1 MDLHYQKEITVG
13 TLVLA
18 GIGLFVAGTLWLKG
32 STIRSPAR
40 TEQVR
45 FTDTG
50 GLQIDNEVRVSG
62 YPVGKVIAIAFER
75 PGRVL
80 VTITVPPSLELHSD
94 ASATI
99 VTSIF
104 ASGSTLSLNAGSESA
119 PLLAE
124 AQVIVGAAGS
134 DLFAKGSSLADR
146 ADSALIGVQAI
157 ANQRTADNLTA
168 TLASLQR
175 VLNTLNQRLP
185 ATTDEAQRTMIALR
199 HLSERLDSTI
209 ATMPVGNAIE
219 RADTLARNLSTMSLQ
234 LTATGAR
241 MDTLL
246 QKVNRGEGTI
256 GKFMSDTGLY
266 QDTRRALQSMQA
278 LIDELTRHPGKIA
291 VQVKLF

>member
-104 ASGSTLSLNAGSESA
+104 ASGSSLSLSAGSESA
-119 PLLAE
+119 PLLAKG
-124 AQVIVGAAGS
+124 QVIVGAAGS

-209 ATMPVGNAIE
+209 TTLPVGNAIE

-234 LTATGAR
+234 LTTTGASL
-241 MDTLL
+241 DTLL

>member
-1 MDLHYQKEITVG
+1 MDLHYQREITVG

-32 STIRSPAR
+32 STLRSPAR

-45 FTDTG
+45 FTDAG

-62 YPVGKVIAIAFER
+62 YPVGKVVAIVFER

-80 VTITVPPSLELHSD
+80 VTFTVPPSLEIHSD
-94 ASATI
+94 ASAAI
-99 VTSIF
+99 VTSLF
-104 ASGSTLSLNAGSESA
+104 ASGSTMSLNAGSESA

-124 AQVIVGAAGS
+124 GQVIVGAAGS
-134 DLFAKGSSLADR
+134 DLFAKGSALADR

-168 TLASLQR
+168 TLAALQR
-175 VLNTLNQRLP
+175 VLNTLNQRVP

-209 ATMPVGNAIE
+209 ATMPVGNAVE

-241 MDTLL
+241 LDTLL

-256 GKFMSDTGLY
+256 GKFASDTGLY

-278 LIDELTRHPGKIA
+278 LIDELTKHPGKIA

>member
-1 MDLHYQKEITVG
+1 MDLHYQREITVG

-32 STIRSPAR
+32 STLRSPAR

-45 FTDTG
+45 FTDAG

-62 YPVGKVIAIAFER
+62 YPVGKVVAIVFER

-80 VTITVPPSLELHSD
+80 VTFTVPPSLEIHSD
-94 ASATI
+94 ASAAI
-99 VTSIF
+99 VTSLF
-104 ASGSTLSLNAGSESA
+104 ASGSTMSLNAGSESA

-124 AQVIVGAAGS
+124 GQVIVGAAGS
-134 DLFAKGSSLADR
+134 DLFAKGSALADR

-168 TLASLQR
+168 TLAALQR
-175 VLNTLNQRLP
+175 VLNTLNQRVP

-199 HLSERLDSTI
+199 HLSERLDSTL

-241 MDTLL
+241 LDTLL

-256 GKFMSDTGLY
+256 GKFASDTGLY

-278 LIDELTRHPGKIA
+278 LIDELTKHPGKIA

>member
-32 STIRSPAR
+32 STLRSPAR

-45 FTDTG
+45 FTDAG

-62 YPVGKVIAIAFER
+62 YPVGKVTAIAFER

-80 VTITVPPSLELHSD
+80 VTFTVPPSLEIHSD
-94 ASATI
+94 ASAAI
-99 VTSIF
+99 VTSLF
-104 ASGSTLSLNAGSESA
+104 ASGSTMSLNAGSESA

-124 AQVIVGAAGS
+124 GQVIVGTAGS
-134 DLFAKGSSLADR
+134 DLFAKGSALADR

-168 TLASLQR
+168 TLAALQR

-185 ATTDEAQRTMIALR
+185 TTTDEAQRTMIALR

-209 ATMPVGNAIE
+209 ATVPVGNAVE

-234 LTATGAR
+234 LTATGASL
-241 MDTLL
+241 DTLL
-246 QKVNRGEGTI
+246 QKINRGEGTI
-256 GKFMSDTGLY
+256 GKFASDTGLY

-278 LIDELTRHPGKIA
+278 LIDELTKHPGKIA

>member
-104 ASGSTLSLNAGSESA
+104 ASGSSLSLSAGSESA
-119 PLLAE
+119 PLLAKG
-124 AQVIVGAAGS
+124 QVIVGAAGS

-209 ATMPVGNAIE
+209 TTLPVGNAIE

-234 LTATGAR
+234 LTTTGASL
-241 MDTLL
+241 DTLL

-278 LIDELTRHPGKIA
+278 LIDELTRHPA
-291 VQVKLF
+291 R

>member
-32 STIRSPAR
+32 STLRSPGR
-40 TEQVR
+40 TEEIR

-62 YPVGKVIAIAFER
+62 YPVGKVAAIKFEG
-75 PGRVL
+75 PGRL
-80 VTITVPPSLELHSD
+80 VVTVTLPPDLEIHTD
-94 ASATI
+94 ARAEI
-99 VTSIF
+99 VTGLF
-104 ASGSTLSLNAGSESA
+104 ASSSTVSLSAGSQAA
-119 PLLAE
+119 PLLPHGQA
-124 AQVIVGAAGS
+124 INGAAGS
-134 DLFAKGSSLADR
+134 DLFAKGSALADR
-146 ADSALIGVQAI
+146 ADSVLIGVQAI

-168 TLASLQR
+168 TLAALQR

-209 ATMPVGNAIE
+209 ATLPVGNAIE

-234 LTATGAR
+234 LTATGASL
-241 MDTLL
+241 DTLL
-246 QKVNRGEGTI
+246 QKINRGEGTI
-256 GKFMSDTGLY
+256 GKFTSDTGLY
-266 QDTRRALQSMQA
+266 VDTRRALQSMQQ
-278 LIDELTRHPGKIA
+278 LIDELTKHPGKIG

>member
-1 MDLHYQKEITVG
+1 MDLHYQREITVG

-32 STIRSPAR
+32 STLRSPAR

-45 FTDTG
+45 FTDAG

-62 YPVGKVIAIAFER
+62 YPVGKVTAIAFER

-80 VTITVPPSLELHSD
+80 VTFTVPPSLEIHSD
-94 ASATI
+94 ASAAI
-99 VTSIF
+99 VTSLF
-104 ASGSTLSLNAGSESA
+104 ASGSTMSLNAGSESA

-124 AQVIVGAAGS
+124 GQVIVGTAGS
-134 DLFAKGSSLADR
+134 DIFAKGSSLADR

-168 TLASLQR
+168 TLAALQR
-175 VLNTLNQRLP
+175 VLNNLNQRLP
-185 ATTDEAQRTMIALR
+185 TTTDEAQRTMIALR

-209 ATMPVGNAIE
+209 ATVPVGNAVA

-234 LTATGAR
+234 LTATGASL
-241 MDTLL
+241 DTLL
-246 QKVNRGEGTI
+246 QKINRGEGTI
-256 GKFMSDTGLY
+256 GKFASDTGLY

-278 LIDELTRHPGKIA
+278 LIDELTKHPGKIA